1 MRALLCVLLA
11 LAVALPATASAAPAR
26 AGGGAKHA
34 GAKTAKKRAAAKR
47 KRKRALQAPAPSG
60 LAAPFVPFAPGNPFT
75 TPLPA
80 QAPLLPAA
88 DQAVRR
94 AELRFLLGKGAGL
107 EQANWSASLYRVLRD
122 GRILDSRGTE
132 LCRGTFARPQGGLD
146 DLNDGIDGRGWP
158 TGPCLRPEA
167 DEGHMVLY
175 APETGTYGEFYAARV
190 AGARIA
196 YGYGGYVRDTR
207 TVTAMATPELPWRGS
222 TASGAPV
229 GAFTIT
235 EAEIRHAVAR
245 YQAGAFAE
253 AVIPHVLG
261 YEAWRHTASTWEFPA
276 TKTDFMGTGPGKV
289 PAYGAGSPDG
299 AGHGHGP
306 LPMGGIWRLDP
317 RVDVQ
322 RDVRGDGTPRGD
334 MLARIVARTLQRYGA
349 TMTDQTGA
357 GLVFLA
363 EQPNADGFDFGH
375 TGPNAVPWVGAL
387 LEQALDRGWVQ
398 FVNAG
403 RHLEVDA
410 GAPAPAGAYRP
421 TR

>member
-1 MRALLCVLLA
+1 MRALLVLLLA
-11 LAVALPATASAAPAR
+11 LAVALPATAPAAPA
-26 AGGGAKHA
+26 ASGGGAKQHA
-34 GAKTAKKRAAAKR
+34 KAKQKR
-47 KRKRALQAPAPSG
+47 KAKARAERERRRKRALQAPAPSG
-60 LAAPFVPFAPGNPFT
+60 TIAPFAPFAPGNPFT
-75 TPLPA
+75 TPIPA
-80 QAPLLPAA
+80 QAPLLPAGE
-88 DQAVRR
+88 QAVRR
-94 AELRFLLGKGAGL
+94 GELRFLLRKGAGL
-107 EQANWSASLYRVLRD
+107 EQANWSSSLYRVLRD

-132 LCRGTFARPQGGLD
+132 LCRGTFARPSGGLE
-146 DLNDGIDGRGWP
+146 DLNGGIDGRGWP

-167 DEGHMVLY
+167 GEGHMVLY
-175 APETGTYGEFYAARV
+175 APETGTYGEFYATKV
-190 AGARIA
+190 SGGRIS

-245 YQAGAFAE
+245 YEAGDHAA

-276 TKTDFMGTGPGKV
+276 TKTDFMGPGPGKV
-289 PAYGAGSPDG
+289 PEYGAGSPDG

-306 LPMGGIWRLDP
+306 LPMGGLWRLDP

-363 EQPNADGFDFGH
+363 EQPARDGFAYGH
-375 TGPNAVPWVGAL
+375 TGPNAVPWVSGL
-387 LEQALDRGWVQ
+387 LAQALDRGWVQ
-398 FVNAG
+398 FLHAG
-403 RHLEVDA
+403 RHLEIDA
-410 GAPAPAGAYRP
+410 GAPAPAGA
-421 TR
+421 